1 MDSVKEIHCWA
12 ALCRKKAETFV
23 IVIACLFFCSQAEA
37 QIFGGGG
44 LFNRKT
50 EAPRAQTE
58 EEIGV
63 PVPVTG
69 RVEALKG
76 HEVQFEIRAES
87 KTPGASVEFLIRT
100 FPSAG
105 KIVSLLSKPNERNKA
120 IVTYYADPTS
130 SADADA
136 FAFAVRYRGGRYSS
150 EMRYDISLVDLKT
163 EIQVPKEVDFGE
175 VMVGS
180 ESVQDITIRNLGNG
194 PMERQIFLASPWH
207 LLEPADGKV
216 KLGPRGSRVIKIAF
230 RPELMGE
237 TSYYLSFSS
246 SKEGTS
252 KLRGTGGD
260 PFTVE
265 GETLELTLDEATG
278 ERVGEAELFNPG
290 EKPILVEARASTR
303 IQSGL
308 LEGYLLAPGKVT
320 KVPVK
325 LAATDTAPI
334 DGSIQFF
341 LKNGYSK
348 SVRVIAPVVPGK
360 IVVSIPN
367 SISSEVINFEKVEA
381 GRSAE
386 RGFTLTN
393 PGGIA
398 VPLEFHIPEP
408 FRMLTN
414 PGPQLGPL
422 SSVNISVGVFP
433 ASSAKGSVDVTM
445 NIFGNEQTV
454 PLRLLANVIPGSGGS
469 AGQNSSAVVAP
480 NLPSKTMRLASPG
493 KSANNT
499 APVNNPDGTPGMSP
513 VPILNTTPSVAGP
526 ALPAGSGVSSLDT
539 GSGTGEDDELWFEEL
554 SAKEREALAS
564 PMGFVTRSLAQRKT
578 DPEMRAPEDLS
589 VLESGSD
596 SLVIGWTAPKD
607 AGVGA
612 FEVELRGMMA
622 NPQSGMPESV
632 WIVYPVKKIEK
643 IDRLVKAR
651 LENLNPA
658 SVYEFRV
665 IFTTEA
671 GLSSPPSEALSAE
684 TGLPM
689 DWTYIYLGCGF
700 LLLVGIGFLAWKVVR
715 DRRPEVYQTQY
726 VDV

>member
-1 MDSVKEIHCWA
+1 MESVKVSQWKP
-12 ALCRKKAETFV
+12 ALHNQSAGIFAI
-23 IVIACLFFCSQAEA
+23 IVVMCVGSFFGCSSLEA
-37 QIFGGGG
+37 QIFGDGGM
-44 LFNRKT
+44 FSKKP
-50 EAPRAQTE
+50 EAPRAQSE
-58 EEIGV
+58 DEIGV

-76 HEVQFEIRAES
+76 HEIQFEIRAES

-175 VMVGS
+175 VMVGG
-180 ESVQDITIRNLGNG
+180 ESVREIPIRNLGNG
-194 PMERQIFLASPWH
+194 PMERQLFLASPWH
-207 LLEPADGKV
+207 LLEPANGKV
-216 KLGPRGSRVIKIAF
+216 ILGPRGSRILKVAF

-246 SKEGTS
+246 SKEGTA
-252 KLRGTGGD
+252 KLSGVGGD

-265 GETLELTLDEATG
+265 SETVELVLDETSG
-278 ERVGEAELFNPG
+278 ERLGEVGLSNPG
-290 EKPILVEARASTR
+290 QKPILVEARASTR
-303 IQSGL
+303 IQDGL

-325 LAATDTAPI
+325 LGAKDTAPF
-334 DGSIQFF
+334 DGTVQFF

-348 SVRVIAPVVPGK
+348 AARVIAKVVPGR

-367 SISSEVINFEKVEA
+367 SVTSEVINFEKVEA
-381 GRSAE
+381 GRSQE

-422 SSVNISVGVFP
+422 SSMNISVGIFP
-433 ASSAKGSVDVTM
+433 TSGAKGPVDVTM
-445 NIFGNEQTV
+445 NIFGNEKTV
-454 PLRLLANVIPGSGGS
+454 PLRLLANVIPASGGS
-469 AGQNSSAVVAP
+469 PGQHKPGLASP
-480 NLPSKTMRLASPG
+480 NLPSKTIRLASPG
-493 KSANNT
+493 ASANKST
-499 APVNNPDGTPGMSP
+499 SEKDPAETTDLSA
-513 VPILNTTPSVAGP
+513 VPILSTTPAAADP
-526 ALPAGSGVSSLDT
+526 GSSPVENASGSSKP
-539 GSGTGEDDELWFEEL
+539 GALWFEKL
-554 SAKEREALAS
+554 SAKEREALSS
-564 PMGFVTRSLAQRKT
+564 PLGFVTRALVPRKT
-578 DPEMRAPEDLS
+578 DPEIRAPEDLS
-589 VLESGSD
+589 VLKTGAD
-596 SLVIGWTAPKD
+596 FLVIGWTAPKD
-607 AGVGA
+607 TEVGT
-612 FEVELRGMMA
+612 FEVEIRAMIV
-622 NPQSGMPESV
+622 NPQSQMPESV
-632 WIVYPVKKIEK
+632 WIVYPIQKIEK

-651 LENLNPA
+651 LENLNPT
-658 SVYEFRV
+658 STYEFRV
-665 IFTTEA
+665 FFKSPE
-671 GLSSPPSEALSAE
+671 GLSSPPSTAISAV

-689 DWTYIYLGCGF
+689 DWTYIYLGCGMIF
-700 LLLVGIGFLAWKVVR
+700 LVGLGLGTWKVIR
-715 DRRPEVYQTQY
+715 DRRPEVYQSQY
-726 VDV
+726 VDL